1 MAWECDLDLEIRAYG
16 ILHVDDNDL
25 EPKCLIGKILHENG
39 SCFSL
44 VSQMRLMFVFTF
56 LNHPGTWVLQARDG
70 VQLSPIPL
78 PGVWDN
84 SILDHSAQCTD
95 SNSSYGYG
103 RYLADRL
110 RAQIEKW
117 AQYSGVSERTLG

>member
-1 MAWECDLDLEIRAYG
+1 MADDFCVLVSGFFFSFFLFDRDLDLEIRAYG

-70 VQLSPIPL
+70 LLL
-78 PGVWDN
+78 PFSLIWHFH
-84 SILDHSAQCTD
+84 L
-95 SNSSYGYG
+95 
-103 RYLADRL
+103 YLPESLEA
-110 RAQIEKW
+110 I
-117 AQYSGVSERTLG
+117 